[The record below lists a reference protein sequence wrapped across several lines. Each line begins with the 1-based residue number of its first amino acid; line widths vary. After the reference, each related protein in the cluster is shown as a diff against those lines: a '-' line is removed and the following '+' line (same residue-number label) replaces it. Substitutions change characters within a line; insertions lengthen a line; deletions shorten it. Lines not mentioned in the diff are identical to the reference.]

1 MIISPITDNLLKSV
15 LSSDQAIYPVNL
27 AFEIIKEWAE
37 QTPELSV
44 SFHAND
50 AISDEPS
57 GVLVAIPLSPLAWNR
72 LLSGK
77 LKEQDVKTEHIVKLA
92 TQKHISIGIHIYH
105 IEKYKPWNC
114 TVFGYFSEYAIQYLK
129 GVCSKCDHNVIGFSG
144 MSSFYKPLASITNT
158 YKHLLPPSLG

>member
-1 MIISPITDNLLKSV
+1 MIISPITDNLLNTV

-27 AFEIIKEWAE
+27 AFETIKEWTE
-37 QTPELSV
+37 QNPELSV

-77 LKEQDVKTEHIVKLA
+77 LKEQDVKKEHIVKLA
-92 TQKHISIGIHIYH
+92 TQKHIPVGCHIYH
-105 IEKYKPWNC
+105 IEKYNSWNS
-114 TVFGYFSEYAIQYLK
+114 TALGYFSEYAVRYIK
-129 GVCSKCDHNVIGFSG
+129 DVCSKGDCNVIGFSG
-144 MSSFYKPLASITNT
+144 ISSFYKTTCTN
-158 YKHLLPPSLG
+158 H